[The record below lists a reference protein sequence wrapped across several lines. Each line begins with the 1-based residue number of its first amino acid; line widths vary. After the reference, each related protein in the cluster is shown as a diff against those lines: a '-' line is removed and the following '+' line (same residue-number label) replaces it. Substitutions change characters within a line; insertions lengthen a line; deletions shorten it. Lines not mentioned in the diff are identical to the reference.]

1 MQLLLT
7 RFFSVG
13 VSKCHVLVCLG
24 QAVMVNERLR
34 PSARSGAEQ
43 TFSYV
48 ESGAANMDAYTDL
61 ALVVY
66 YSVLM

>member
-1 MQLLLT
+1 M
-7 RFFSVG
+7 
-13 VSKCHVLVCLG
+13 CLG
-24 QAVMVNERLR
+24 QAVIVNERLR

-48 ESGAANMDAYTDL
+48 ESGAANMDTYTDL